1 MEFRAF
7 TGIRNDR
14 PVERFDPN
22 DLSVAQN
29 IDIDNSGAISR
40 RPGYTLRAAG
50 AKHSLWSDDDET
62 IVLYVSG
69 TSLMRLNADLSGTVL
84 MTGLTAGLRMAY
96 WKALDRVYFT
106 NGQQSGVLDNGTV
119 RSWGLAVP
127 PQPSV
132 SIIAGAMPAGSY
144 QYTVTYFR
152 NDGQESGAALAGK
165 IDITATGSL
174 QPYSP
179 VPNQYGLHGGPVYV
193 GQSSG
198 GQPAATY
205 SATPAEIINDS
216 GIGGLMFS
224 LPVSSDPTVV
234 SKGIYIST
242 RNSEVMYLAM
252 VVPNSAASASYTEST
267 AELNLPLVTQFL
279 TPPPAGH
286 IVRDYRGVMYVASG
300 DTIYPSEEYAYELF
314 DSRKGIPLN
323 GRVTLV
329 EAMDNTDG
337 NGLFIGTDRAC
348 GILAGNGIA
357 DFEYVPKMNYGAIEG
372 ASVRV
377 DGSLYGDDSAGARI
391 LPMWLT
397 TQGICVGLPNM
408 EIHNLTRT
416 RYRIAA
422 SGKGSG
428 VFLPGPNRLILT
440 AAL

>member
-14 PVERFDPN
+14 PVERFDPS

-40 RPGYTLRAAG
+40 RAGYTLRMAG

-62 IVLYVSG
+62 IALYVNG
-69 TSLMRLNADLSGTVL
+69 TSLMRLNADLSGTML

-106 NGQQSGVLDNGTV
+106 NGQQSGVLDNGIV

-127 PQPSV
+127 PAPGVSV
-132 SIIAGAMPAGSY
+132 TVGAMPAGSY

-152 NDGQESGAALAGK
+152 SDGQESGAALASAVTVP
-165 IDITATGSL
+165 DGS
-174 QPYSP
+174 
-179 VPNQYGLHGGPVYV
+179 GLTFVMP
-193 GQSSG
+193 
-198 GQPAATY
+198 T
-205 SATPAEIINDS
+205 
-216 GIGGLMFS
+216 
-224 LPVSSDPTVV
+224 SSDPTVV

-242 RNSEVMYLAM
+242 PNSEVMYLAA
-252 VVPNSAASASYTEST
+252 VVPNSTMSTTYTEST

-279 TPPPAGH
+279 APPPAGQ

-300 DTIYPSEEYAYELF
+300 DAIYPSEEYAYELF
-314 DSRKGIPLN
+314 DLRKAIPLN

-337 NGLFIGTDRAC
+337 NGLFVGTDRAC

-372 ASVRV
+372 TSVRV

-397 TQGICVGLPNM
+397 TQGVCVGLPNM

-416 RYRIAA
+416 RYRIVA

>member
-1 MEFRAF
+1 MEFRSF

-14 PVERFDPN
+14 PVERFDPS

-62 IVLYVSG
+62 IALYVNG

-96 WKALDRVYFT
+96 WKTLDRIYFT

-127 PQPSV
+127 PTPGVSV
-132 SIIAGAMPAGSY
+132 TVGTMPAGSY
-144 QYTVTYFR
+144 QYTMTYFR
-152 NDGQESGAALAGK
+152 NDGQESGAALASA
-165 IDITATGSL
+165 ITVPDGS
-174 QPYSP
+174 
-179 VPNQYGLHGGPVYV
+179 GLTFVMP
-193 GQSSG
+193 
-198 GQPAATY
+198 T
-205 SATPAEIINDS
+205 
-216 GIGGLMFS
+216 
-224 LPVSSDPTVV
+224 SSDPTVV
-234 SKGIYIST
+234 SKGVYIST
-242 RNSEVMYLAM
+242 PNSEVMYLAA
-252 VVPNSAASASYTEST
+252 VVPNSTTSTTYTEST

-300 DTIYPSEEYAYELF
+300 GSIYPSEEYAYELF
-314 DSRKGIPLN
+314 DSRKAIPLN
-323 GRVTLV
+323 GRVTLI
-329 EAMDNTDG
+329 EAMDNADG
-337 NGLFIGTDRAC
+337 NGLFVGTDRAC

-372 ASVRV
+372 TSVRV

-428 VFLPGPNRLILT
+428 VFLPGPNKLILT